1 MTAGVPTNFQSE
13 TALESFISGSWLGK
27 GPGEGTIKRILPD
40 SHTDYIFAVIGE
52 EFGVAGLHR
61 ARRVVRLHRGA
72 QPVVGGP
79 QRRPVLPLR
88 DGWPRHAVRPAGLHQ
103 HGGEFATDAGQGHDL
118 AVCLLWRVVVDFAG
132 AGHWFPARRDAPSSS
147 RAYCR
152 AARRRRG
159 GGGVRWGSN
168 GGRAGMSG
176 GPVLLA
182 AGGTGGHLFPAEALA
197 HVLEQRGVAVEL
209 VTDERALR
217 YGDSFPARAMHTI
230 RSATPRGGSIFSRVA
245 AVARLGLG
253 VAEALA
259 LLLRLRPSVVIG
271 FGGYPTVPPLVAASL
286 LRIPTVLHEANGV
299 MGKANRFL
307 AGRVDA
313 IAAGFPLPDA
323 PPALRA
329 KITVTGNPLRPN
341 ALAAIDRALSRD
353 RRPVAASRHRRLAG
367 RARDGRRGSR
377 RRRRLAG
384 GVAR

>member
-1 MTAGVPTNFQSE
+1 
-13 TALESFISGSWLGK
+13 
-27 GPGEGTIKRILPD
+27 
-40 SHTDYIFAVIGE
+40 
-52 EFGVAGLHR
+52 
-61 ARRVVRLHRGA
+61 
-72 QPVVGGP
+72 
-79 QRRPVLPLR
+79 
-88 DGWPRHAVRPAGLHQ
+88 
-103 HGGEFATDAGQGHDL
+103 
-118 AVCLLWRVVVDFAG
+118 
-132 AGHWFPARRDAPSSS
+132 
-147 RAYCR
+147 
-152 AARRRRG
+152 
-159 GGGVRWGSN
+159 
-168 GGRAGMSG
+168 MSG

-197 HVLEQRGVAVEL
+197 HVLAERGVAVEL

-341 ALAAIDRALSRD
+341 ALAAIGEPYTEIDGRLRLLVTGGSQGARVMADVVPAAVAALPAESRD
-353 RRPVAASRHRRLAG
+353 KIVVTQQARPEDIARVADVYERAGVKAEIAPFFSDLPLRIARAQLVIARSGASTVSEIAAIGRASILVPLPHALDQDQAANAAVLQATGAAEVVRQENFTPRFLSERLAVFIG
-367 RARDGRRGSR
+367 DPASLKLPAECAKAAGVADAAQ
-377 RRRRLAG
+377 RLADLAL
-384 GVAR
+384 GVAKAKTQDTET